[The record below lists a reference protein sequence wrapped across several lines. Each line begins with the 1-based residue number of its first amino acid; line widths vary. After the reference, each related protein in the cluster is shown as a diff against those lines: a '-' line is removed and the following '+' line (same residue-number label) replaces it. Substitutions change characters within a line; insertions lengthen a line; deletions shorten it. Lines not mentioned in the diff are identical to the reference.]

1 MPLKY
6 KSPCPACFA
15 QTGFSIVLE
24 ELPDGT
30 YQCPKYPEHKFKRDG
45 QGFLAPIGKKK
56 EEE

>member
-30 YQCPKYPEHKFKRDG
+30 YQCPKYPEHKFKRDK
-45 QGFLAPIGKKK
+45 QGFLVLTGKKEK
-56 EEE
+56 